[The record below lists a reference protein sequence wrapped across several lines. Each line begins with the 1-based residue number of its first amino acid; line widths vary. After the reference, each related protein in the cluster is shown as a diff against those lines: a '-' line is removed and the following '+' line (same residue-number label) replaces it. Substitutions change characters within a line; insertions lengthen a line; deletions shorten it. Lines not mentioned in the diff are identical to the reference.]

1 MKVPSLNLYIVD
13 DDKDVRDSL
22 AALFIARGYRLQ
34 AFESGES
41 FLANA
46 DIQSCG
52 CLILDLDMDPG
63 MSGQRVFEEM
73 KKLDSPLVVILLSGV
88 LNVPI
93 ATSHMEKGVFYCL
106 EKGVEESVLLQR
118 VEQAM
123 ESAKILSEKLVSK
136 RKALK
141 LWETLTPREKDSA
154 RVVRRGMLKK
164 QAAGELG
171 IEQRTVETF
180 VYNIYK
186 KLGLRGPTALD
197 RFMRENDIE

>member
-1 MKVPSLNLYIVD
+1 MKAPNLNLYIVD
-13 DDKDVRDSL
+13 DDKGARESL

-73 KKLDSPLVVILLSGV
+73 KKLDSPLVVMLLSGV

-106 EKGVEESVLLQR
+106 EKGVEETILLQR

-123 ESAKILSEKLVSK
+123 DRAKKLSEKLVSIQV
-136 RKALK
+136 ALK
-141 LWETLTPREKDSA
+141 LWEKLTPREKDVA
-154 RVVRRGMLKK
+154 RVARRGLLNK
-164 QAAGELG
+164 QTADILNLDV
-171 IEQRTVETF
+171 RTVETHISH
-180 VYNIYK
+180 IYK
-186 KLGLRGPTALD
+186 KQGFRSSTALD